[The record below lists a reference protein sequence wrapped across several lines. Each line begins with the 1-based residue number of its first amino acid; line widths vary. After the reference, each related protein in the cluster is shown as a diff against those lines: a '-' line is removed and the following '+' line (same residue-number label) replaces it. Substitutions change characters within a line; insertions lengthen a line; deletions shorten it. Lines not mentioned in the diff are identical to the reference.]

1 MSPQKNWKNALMAET
16 TTIRDA
22 ILTLEKIGTQIIMVV
37 DKDLHL
43 IGTLSDGDIRRGLL
57 RGLRLDNIIES
68 IIHRN
73 PLVVN
78 ESISRNH
85 ILQLMLI
92 NKVHQIPI
100 LNKKG
105 KLCGLHLWDEM
116 NDFPKRQNTIVV
128 MAGGKGLRLRPLTEF
143 CPKPMLNVAGK
154 PLLEH
159 ILLRSKAEGFSMF
172 IFSINYLGHLI
183 EDYFKSG
190 INFDVSIK
198 YLKEKTAL
206 GTAGS
211 LTLLPK
217 NIKEPII
224 VTNGDV
230 LTNIRYG
237 EILDFHSRHNAIATM
252 AISQNEWQN
261 PYGIVKTN
269 GSKIT
274 GFEEKPISRFNVNAG
289 VYVLSPSALSFL
301 EYKKNCDMPNLFER
315 IRLEG
320 LTTLAYPLHEQ
331 WLDVGRP
338 EDFAK
343 AVKFISI

>member
-1 MSPQKNWKNALMAET
+1 MPQQNWKSALMAET
-16 TTIRDA
+16 TSIRDA
-22 ILTLEKIGTQIIMVV
+22 ILRLEKVGTQIIMAIN
-37 DKDLHL
+37 KDVCL

-57 RGLRLDNIIES
+57 RGLRLDSTIES
-68 IIHRN
+68 IINRN

-78 ESISRNH
+78 ESLSRDH
-85 ILQLMLI
+85 VLQLMLI

-100 LNKKG
+100 LDKNG
-105 KLCGLHLWDEM
+105 KVCGLHLWDEM
-116 NDFPKRQNTIVV
+116 NDFPKRKNTIVV

-159 ILLRSKAEGFSMF
+159 ILLRSKAEGFSQF

-198 YLKEKTAL
+198 YLKEKKPM

-230 LTNIRYG
+230 LTNIRYS
-237 EILDFHSRHNAIATM
+237 EILDFHTRHNAIATM

-261 PYGIVKTN
+261 PYGVVKTN
-269 GSKIT
+269 GFKII

-289 VYVLSPSALSFL
+289 VYVLSPRALSFL
-301 EYKKNCDMPNLFER
+301 DQEKNCDMPTLFER
-315 IRLEG
+315 IRQEG
-320 LTTLAYPLHEQ
+320 LTTVAYPLHEQ

-338 EDFAK
+338 EDFAR
-343 AVKFISI
+343 AVKYISI